1 MKEKKPNVSIDI
13 KATVTDTETGETIA
27 PRENS
32 VNPFFRIPWGWICIS
47 FIALLILDV
56 EYGKLI
62 LSLSV
67 RDLIGEIAVWGILLS
82 FIFFV
87 LKIMD
92 KENRDGG
99 RGGCG
104 YSCLGS

>member
-1 MKEKKPNVSIDI
+1 MEEKKPNI
-13 KATVTDTETGETIA
+13 KAAITDSETGEVIS
-27 PRENS
+27 PKEKS
-32 VNPFFRIPWGWICIS
+32 VSPFFKVPWGWMCIA

-67 RDLIGEIAVWGILLS
+67 RDQVGEIAVWGAFLS
-82 FIFFV
+82 FVFFIWK
-87 LKIMD
+87 LMD
-92 KENRDGG
+92 KDNREGG